1 MTSTLDAPR
10 TAPRPAGVKR
20 PPRASRLRGTL
31 LGSVLTYLA
40 LCLLAAVCLIPFYM
54 LLRNAL
60 MTTPEVTSTDWQWLP
75 GALHWENFTGLF
87 DNPERPFGRSLMN
100 SLIIAVVTAPVATLF
115 ASMAGY
121 ALARIAVPGRAVVLA
136 LIVGTLMIPQA
147 VTFLPTFVVVG
158 SMGGVNTMWG
168 LIAPGLFNA
177 FAVVLF
183 RSFYL
188 SFPAEIEEAGRLDGL
203 SHLGVYRRLILP
215 NSTTMIASLGALS
228 FIDAWNSFL
237 WPLMIGQDPNSWT
250 VQIALSSFLT
260 SQTVDLPELFAGTVV
275 AILPL
280 VIMFLV
286 AQRHIVQGIAMSGL
300 KS

>member
-1 MTSTLDAPR
+1 MNR
-10 TAPRPAGVKR
+10 YR
-20 PPRASRLRGTL
+20 
-31 LGSVLTYLA
+31 GSVLGSAATYLV
-40 LCLLAAVCLIPFYM
+40 LCLLSVVFLIPFYV
-54 LLRNAL
+54 LVRNAF
-60 MTTPEVTSTDWQWLP
+60 MTTPEVTATDWHWLP
-75 GALHWENFTGLF
+75 SALSWDNFSALF
-87 DNPERPFGRSLMN
+87 DNPERPFGRSLAN
-100 SLIIAVVTAPVATLF
+100 SLLIAVISAPVSTLL

-121 ALARIAVPGRAVVLA
+121 ALARINVPGRGVVLS

-203 SHLGVYRRLILP
+203 SYLGVYGRIILP
-215 NSTTMIASLGALS
+215 NSVTMIASLGALS
-228 FIDAWNSFL
+228 FIEAWNSFL
-237 WPLMIGQDPNSWT
+237 WPLMIGQDPDSWT

-260 SQTVDLPELFAGTVV
+260 SQTVNLPELFAGTAV

>member
-1 MTSTLDAPR
+1 MNR
-10 TAPRPAGVKR
+10 YR
-20 PPRASRLRGTL
+20 
-31 LGSVLTYLA
+31 GSVLGSAATYLV
-40 LCLLAAVCLIPFYM
+40 LCLLSVVFLIPFYV
-54 LLRNAL
+54 LLRNAF
-60 MTTPEVTSTDWQWLP
+60 MTTPEVTATDWHWLP
-75 GALHWENFTGLF
+75 SALSWDTFSALF
-87 DNPERPFGRSLMN
+87 DNPERPFGRSLAN
-100 SLIIAVVTAPVATLF
+100 SLLIAVISAPVSTLL

-121 ALARIAVPGRAVVLA
+121 ALARINVPGRGVVLS

-203 SHLGVYRRLILP
+203 SYLGVYGRIILP
-215 NSTTMIASLGALS
+215 NSVTMIASLGALS
-228 FIDAWNSFL
+228 FIEAWNSFL
-237 WPLMIGQDPNSWT
+237 WPLMIGQDPESWT

-260 SQTVDLPELFAGTVV
+260 SQTVNLPELFAGTVV

>member
-1 MTSTLDAPR
+1 MNR
-10 TAPRPAGVKR
+10 YR
-20 PPRASRLRGTL
+20 
-31 LGSVLTYLA
+31 GSVLGSAATYLV
-40 LCLLAAVCLIPFYM
+40 LCLLAVVFLIPFYV
-54 LLRNAL
+54 LVRNAF
-60 MTTPEVTSTDWQWLP
+60 MTTPEVTAGDWHWLP
-75 GALHWENFTGLF
+75 SALNWDNFSSLF
-87 DNPERPFGRSLMN
+87 DNPERPFGRSLAN
-100 SLIIAVVTAPVATLF
+100 SLLIAVISAPVSTLL

-121 ALARIAVPGRAVVLA
+121 ALARINVPGRGVVLS

-203 SHLGVYRRLILP
+203 SYLGVYGRIILP
-215 NSTTMIASLGALS
+215 NSVTMIASLGALS
-228 FIDAWNSFL
+228 FIEAWNSFL
-237 WPLMIGQDPNSWT
+237 WPLMIGQDPESWT

-260 SQTVDLPELFAGTVV
+260 SQTVNLPELFAGTVV

>member
-1 MTSTLDAPR
+1 MNR
-10 TAPRPAGVKR
+10 Y
-20 PPRASRLRGTL
+20 RGSV
-31 LGSVLTYLA
+31 LGSVATYLV
-40 LCLLAAVCLIPFYM
+40 LCLLAVVFLIPFYV
-54 LLRNAL
+54 LVRNAF
-60 MTTPEVTSTDWQWLP
+60 MTTPEVTAADWHWLP
-75 GALHWENFTGLF
+75 SSLNWDNFSSLF
-87 DNPERPFGRSLMN
+87 DNPERPFGRSLAN
-100 SLIIAVVTAPVATLF
+100 SLLIAVISAPVSTLL

-121 ALARIAVPGRAVVLA
+121 ALARINVPGRGVVLS

-203 SHLGVYRRLILP
+203 SYLGVYGRIILP
-215 NSTTMIASLGALS
+215 NSVTMIASLGALS
-228 FIDAWNSFL
+228 FIEAWNSFL
-237 WPLMIGQDPNSWT
+237 WPLMIGQDPESWT

-260 SQTVDLPELFAGTVV
+260 SQTVNLPELFAGTVV

>member
-1 MTSTLDAPR
+1 MNR
-10 TAPRPAGVKR
+10 YR
-20 PPRASRLRGTL
+20 
-31 LGSVLTYLA
+31 GSVLGSAATYLV
-40 LCLLAAVCLIPFYM
+40 LCLLSVVFLIPFYV
-54 LLRNAL
+54 LLRNAF
-60 MTTPEVTSTDWQWLP
+60 MTTPEVTATDWHWLP
-75 GALHWENFTGLF
+75 SALSWDNFSALF
-87 DNPERPFGRSLMN
+87 DNPERPFGRSLAN
-100 SLIIAVVTAPVATLF
+100 SLLIAVISAPVSTLL

-121 ALARIAVPGRAVVLA
+121 ALARINVPGRGVVLS

-203 SHLGVYRRLILP
+203 SYLGVYGRIILP
-215 NSTTMIASLGALS
+215 NSVTMIASLGALS
-228 FIDAWNSFL
+228 FIEAWNSFL

-260 SQTVDLPELFAGTVV
+260 SQTVNLPELFAGTAV

>member
-1 MTSTLDAPR
+1 MNR
-10 TAPRPAGVKR
+10 Y
-20 PPRASRLRGTL
+20 RGTVA
-31 LGSVLTYLA
+31 GSIATYVV
-40 LCLLAAVCLIPFYM
+40 LCLLAVVFLIPFYV
-54 LLRNAL
+54 LLRNAF
-60 MTTPEVTSTDWQWLP
+60 MTTPEITATDWHWLP
-75 GALHWENFTGLF
+75 SALNWNNFTALF
-87 DNPERPFGRSLMN
+87 DNPERPFGRSILN
-100 SLIIAVVTAPVATLF
+100 SLLIAVITAPLSTLL

-121 ALARIAVPGRAVVLA
+121 ALARIAVPGRGLVLS

-177 FAVVLF
+177 FAVVIF
-183 RSFYL
+183 RSFYV

-203 SHLGVYRRLILP
+203 SYLGVYGRIILP
-215 NSTTMIASLGALS
+215 NSVTMIASLGALS
-228 FIDAWNSFL
+228 FIEAWNSFL

-260 SQTVDLPELFAGTVV
+260 SQTVNLPELFAGTAV

-280 VIMFLV
+280 VVMFLV

>member
-1 MTSTLDAPR
+1 MNR
-10 TAPRPAGVKR
+10 Y
-20 PPRASRLRGTL
+20 RGTVAA
-31 LGSVLTYLA
+31 SIATYVV
-40 LCLLAAVCLIPFYM
+40 LCLLAVVFLIPFYV
-54 LLRNAL
+54 LLRNAF
-60 MTTPEVTSTDWQWLP
+60 MTQPEVTATDWHWLP
-75 GALHWENFTGLF
+75 SALNWDNFTALF
-87 DNPERPFGRSLMN
+87 DNPERPFGRSLVN
-100 SLIIAVVTAPVATLF
+100 SLLIAVITAPVSTLL

-121 ALARIAVPGRAVVLA
+121 ALARIHVPGRAVVLS

-183 RSFYL
+183 RSFYA

-203 SHLGVYRRLILP
+203 SYLGVYGRIILP
-215 NSTTMIASLGALS
+215 NSVTMIASLGALS
-228 FIDAWNSFL
+228 FIEAWNSFL
-237 WPLMIGQDPNSWT
+237 WPLMIGQDPSSWT

-260 SQTVDLPELFAGTVV
+260 SQTVNLPELFAGTAV

-280 VIMFLV
+280 VVMFLV

>member
-1 MTSTLDAPR
+1 MNR
-10 TAPRPAGVKR
+10 FR
-20 PPRASRLRGTL
+20 
-31 LGSVLTYLA
+31 GSVLGSAATYVV
-40 LCLLAAVCLIPFYM
+40 LCLLAVVFLIPFYV
-54 LLRNAL
+54 LLRNAF
-60 MTTPEVTSTDWQWLP
+60 MTTPEVIATDWHWLP
-75 GALHWENFTGLF
+75 SSLNWDNFTALF
-87 DNPERPFGRSLMN
+87 DNPERPFGRSLVN
-100 SLIIAVVTAPVATLF
+100 SLLIAAITAPVSTLL

-177 FAVVLF
+177 FAVILF

-203 SHLGVYRRLILP
+203 SYLGVYGRIILP
-215 NSTTMIASLGALS
+215 NSATMIASLGALS
-228 FIDAWNSFL
+228 FIEAWNSFL

-260 SQTVDLPELFAGTVV
+260 SQTVNLPELFAGTAV

>member
-1 MTSTLDAPR
+1 MNR
-10 TAPRPAGVKR
+10 YR
-20 PPRASRLRGTL
+20 
-31 LGSVLTYLA
+31 GSVLGSAATYLV
-40 LCLLAAVCLIPFYM
+40 LCLLAVVFLIPFYV
-54 LLRNAL
+54 LVRNAF
-60 MTTPEVTSTDWQWLP
+60 MTTPEVTATDWHWLP
-75 GALHWENFTGLF
+75 SSLNWDNFSSLF
-87 DNPERPFGRSLMN
+87 DNPERPFGRSLAN
-100 SLIIAVVTAPVATLF
+100 SLLIAVISAPVSTLL

-121 ALARIAVPGRAVVLA
+121 ALARINVPGRGVVLS

-203 SHLGVYRRLILP
+203 SYLGVYGRIILP
-215 NSTTMIASLGALS
+215 NSVTMIASLGALS
-228 FIDAWNSFL
+228 FIEAWNSFL
-237 WPLMIGQDPNSWT
+237 WPLMIGQDPERWT

-260 SQTVDLPELFAGTVV
+260 SQTVNLPELFAGTVV

>member
-1 MTSTLDAPR
+1 MNR
-10 TAPRPAGVKR
+10 YRGGV
-20 PPRASRLRGTL
+20 
-31 LGSVLTYLA
+31 LGSAATYLV
-40 LCLLAAVCLIPFYM
+40 LCLLAVVFLIPFYV
-54 LLRNAL
+54 LVRNAL
-60 MTTPEVTSTDWQWLP
+60 MTTPEVTATDWHWLP
-75 GALHWENFTGLF
+75 SALNWDNFTSLF
-87 DNPERPFGRSLMN
+87 DNPERPFGRSLAN
-100 SLIIAVVTAPVATLF
+100 SLLIAVVSAPVSTLL

-121 ALARIAVPGRAVVLA
+121 ALARINVPGRGVVLS

-203 SHLGVYRRLILP
+203 SYLGVYGRIILP
-215 NSTTMIASLGALS
+215 NSVTMIASLGALS
-228 FIDAWNSFL
+228 FIEAWNSFL
-237 WPLMIGQDPNSWT
+237 WPLMIGQDPESWT

-260 SQTVDLPELFAGTVV
+260 SQTVNLPELFAGTVV

>member
-1 MTSTLDAPR
+1 MNR
-10 TAPRPAGVKR
+10 YRGGV
-20 PPRASRLRGTL
+20 
-31 LGSVLTYLA
+31 LGSAVTYVV
-40 LCLLAAVCLIPFYM
+40 LCLLAVVFLIPFYV
-54 LLRNAL
+54 LLRNAF
-60 MTTPEVTSTDWQWLP
+60 MTTPEVTAPDWHWLP
-75 GALHWENFTGLF
+75 SSFSLDNFTSLF
-87 DNPERPFGRSLMN
+87 DNPERPFGRSLVN
-100 SLIIAVVTAPVATLF
+100 SLLIAVVSAPVSTLL

-121 ALARIAVPGRAVVLA
+121 ALARIHVPGRAVVLS

-177 FAVVLF
+177 FAVILF
-183 RSFYL
+183 RSFSL

-203 SHLGVYRRLILP
+203 SYLGVYRRVILP
-215 NSTTMIASLGALS
+215 NSVTMIASLGALS
-228 FIDAWNSFL
+228 FIEAWNSFL
-237 WPLMIGQDPNSWT
+237 WPLMIGQDPASWT

-260 SQTVDLPELFAGTVV
+260 SQTVNLPELFAGTAV

>member
-1 MTSTLDAPR
+1 MNRSR
-10 TAPRPAGVKR
+10 GGV
-20 PPRASRLRGTL
+20 
-31 LGSVLTYLA
+31 LGSAATYLL
-40 LCLLAAVCLIPFYM
+40 LCLLAVVFLVPFYV
-54 LLRNAL
+54 LLRNAF
-60 MTTPEVTSTDWQWLP
+60 MTTPEITATDWHWLP
-75 GALHWENFTGLF
+75 HALSLDNFTALF
-87 DNPERPFGRSLMN
+87 DNPERPFGRSLLN
-100 SLIIAVVTAPVATLF
+100 SLLIAVISAPVSTLL

-121 ALARIAVPGRAVVLA
+121 ALARIDVPGRGIVLA

-203 SHLGVYRRLILP
+203 SHLGVYGRIILP
-215 NSTTMIASLGALS
+215 NSATMIASLGALS
-228 FIDAWNSFL
+228 FIEAWNSFL
-237 WPLMIGQDPNSWT
+237 WPLMIGQDPSSWT

-260 SQTVDLPELFAGTVV
+260 SQTVNLPELFAGTAV

-280 VIMFLV
+280 VVMFLV

>member
-1 MTSTLDAPR
+1 MN
-10 TAPRPAGVKR
+10 
-20 PPRASRLRGTL
+20 RLRGTW
-31 LGSVLTYLA
+31 LGPAVTYLV
-40 LCLLAAVCLIPFYM
+40 LCLLAVVFLIPFYV
-54 LLRNAL
+54 LLRNAF
-60 MTTPEVTSTDWQWLP
+60 MTTPEVTSPDWHWLP
-75 GALHWENFTGLF
+75 GSLGLENFTSLF
-87 DNPERPFGRSLMN
+87 DNPERPFGRSILN
-100 SLIIAVVTAPVATLF
+100 SLLIAVITAPVATLL

-121 ALARIAVPGRAVVLA
+121 ALARIDVPGRTVVLS

-203 SHLGVYRRLILP
+203 SYLGVYGRIILP
-215 NSTTMIASLGALS
+215 NSVSMIAALGALS
-228 FIDAWNSFL
+228 FIEAWNSFL
-237 WPLMIGQDPNSWT
+237 WPLMIGQDPGSWT

-260 SQTVDLPELFAGTVV
+260 SQTVDLPQLFAGTVV
-275 AILPL
+275 AVLPL
-280 VIMFLV
+280 VVMFLV
-286 AQRHIVQGIAMSGL
+286 AQRHIVQGITMSGL

>member
-1 MTSTLDAPR
+1 MNR
-10 TAPRPAGVKR
+10 Y
-20 PPRASRLRGTL
+20 RGSV
-31 LGSVLTYLA
+31 LGSVATYLV
-40 LCLLAAVCLIPFYM
+40 LCLLAVVFLIPFYV
-54 LLRNAL
+54 LLRNAF
-60 MTTPEVTSTDWQWLP
+60 MTTPEVTATDWHWLP
-75 GALHWENFTGLF
+75 SSLSWDNFTALF
-87 DNPERPFGRSLMN
+87 DNPERPFGRSLVN
-100 SLIIAVVTAPVATLF
+100 SLLIALISAPVSTLL

-121 ALARIAVPGRAVVLA
+121 ALARIDVPGRAVVLS

-203 SHLGVYRRLILP
+203 SHLGVYGRIILP
-215 NSTTMIASLGALS
+215 NSVTMIASLGALS
-228 FIDAWNSFL
+228 FIEAWNSFL

-260 SQTVDLPELFAGTVV
+260 SQTVNLPELFAGTAV